1 MRTPIWY
8 VQHYEITT
16 LKSSEYCPPLWNI
29 LHHETITLWSLGL
42 LIRLSKCNSANT
54 NRNTNTKTIPWNS
67 HLKIAQVAGLGQSE
81 QLGSRARGWV
91 QRGPDGLAHNLDDD
105 EHVMAM
111 TMVMKREKR
120 RIVTSNNR
128 ATDSYTTWVTKVV
141 VMSVSANMADM
152 VVMEV
157 RVIMM
162 VVTFALKTSRTSMQM
177 LRLIVLFLSR
187 NPNFLSSSLERG
199 VKATTI
205 IVSWSSS

>member
-1 MRTPIWY
+1 
-8 VQHYEITT
+8 
-16 LKSSEYCPPLWNI
+16 
-29 LHHETITLWSLGL
+29 
-42 LIRLSKCNSANT
+42 
-54 NRNTNTKTIPWNS
+54 
-67 HLKIAQVAGLGQSE
+67 
-81 QLGSRARGWV
+81 
-91 QRGPDGLAHNLDDD
+91 
-105 EHVMAM
+105 MAM
-111 TMVMKREKR
+111 TMVMKRGKR